1 MTNNSEN
8 LGEKMLIVQ
17 GDDRPLPRLPG
28 ESEQAYAA
36 RLAYCRLPPAE
47 RSVTAAFR
55 SVKGEP
61 SDSRRRAPGRYFEW
75 SKRFDWAAA
84 ATDWD
89 TYVVALHT
97 AEPAGERQSAIWAK
111 ETEQSEQLQEMI
123 DQTLAELQALARPT
137 GLLGW
142 LGRLL
147 TGGRK
152 RKLAELQLLTAAYN
166 NLQAAPTKHS
176 DLGATPPQLPA
187 PRPDR
192 E

>member
-1 MTNNSEN
+1 M
-8 LGEKMLIVQ
+8 
-17 GDDRPLPRLPG
+17 
-28 ESEQAYAA
+28 
-36 RLAYCRLPPAE
+36 
-47 RSVTAAFR
+47 
-55 SVKGEP
+55 
-61 SDSRRRAPGRYFEW
+61 
-75 SKRFDWAAA
+75 
-84 ATDWD
+84 
-89 TYVVALHT
+89 
-97 AEPAGERQSAIWAK
+97 WAK

-123 DQTLAELQALARPT
+123 DQTLAELQALARPA

-152 RKLAELQLLTAAYN
+152 RKLADLQLLTAAYN
-166 NLQAAPTKHS
+166 NLQAAPTKRS

>member
-1 MTNNSEN
+1 M
-8 LGEKMLIVQ
+8 
-17 GDDRPLPRLPG
+17 
-28 ESEQAYAA
+28 
-36 RLAYCRLPPAE
+36 
-47 RSVTAAFR
+47 
-55 SVKGEP
+55 
-61 SDSRRRAPGRYFEW
+61 
-75 SKRFDWAAA
+75 
-84 ATDWD
+84 
-89 TYVVALHT
+89 
-97 AEPAGERQSAIWAK
+97 WAK

-142 LGRLL
+142 LGRLGRLL

-166 NLQAAPTKHS
+166 NLQAAPTKRAS
-176 DLGATPPQLPA
+176 LGATPPQLPT

>member
-1 MTNNSEN
+1 M
-8 LGEKMLIVQ
+8 Q
-17 GDDRPLPRLPG
+17 GDDLPPLRLFG

>member
-1 MTNNSEN
+1 MTKNNEN
-8 LGEKMLIVQ
+8 RGEEMLIVQ
-17 GDDRPLPRLPG
+17 GDDLPPLRLFG

-61 SDSRRRAPGRYFEW
+61 ADSRRRAPGRYFEW

-89 TYVVALHT
+89 TYVVALHA
-97 AEPAGERQSAIWAK
+97 AEPAGERQSAMWAK

-137 GLLGW
+137 GRLGW
-142 LGRLL
+142 LRRLL

-166 NLQAAPTKHS
+166 NLQAAPTKRFV
-176 DLGATPPQLPA
+176 LGAPPPQLPA
-187 PRPDR
+187 PRADR

>member
-8 LGEKMLIVQ
+8 RGEQMLIVQ

-36 RLAYCRLPPAE
+36 RLAYCRLPPTE
-47 RSVTAAFR
+47 RSVTASFR

-75 SKRFDWAAA
+75 AKRFDWTGA

-89 TYVVALHT
+89 TYVVALPA
-97 AEPAGERQSAIWAK
+97 AEPAAERQSAMWAK
-111 ETEQSEQLQEMI
+111 ETEQSELLQEMI
-123 DQTLAELQALARPT
+123 DQTLAELQALARPA

-142 LGRLL
+142 LSRLL

-152 RKLAELQLLTAAYN
+152 RKLAELELLTAAYN
-166 NLQAAPTKHS
+166 NLQAAPTKRAS
-176 DLGATPPQLPA
+176 LGAAPPQLPT